1 MSYSFADLKKKYDS
15 FRHPVLEIEVSG
27 NKVSEAKKLRLAV
40 SDVVI
45 DLSAGYEAS
54 QATFTLYNVYSQED
68 TSFDTKNTKKYILL
82 GSPVTIWAGYNNY
95 ATAIFAGIIT
105 KVNFI
110 YEEGDIPGIQ
120 VTAMD
125 VKAVMMAN
133 SYSRQLKASS
143 YSDAVKEIFDQSIYM
158 NLRGDGA
165 ITELTINSTPDASL
179 TGALPGGAAGAA
191 AGELAANSTDKS
203 IEMVAESDYEFVV
216 KVAKK
221 YNYDF
226 YVSAGQVMFRSAK
239 SDSSTLMEISSQ
251 FPIKELNVE
260 YDVTSQVG
268 TVEVRGLDAGKA
280 KVLVGKAKNSNK
292 LSQGNKAKSLVS
304 GSTYV
309 YVDPTVTTTEEAQ
322 YRAKYIQEDRTYRLC
337 TLELTMVGLP
347 ELLPGR
353 FVELTGFGT
362 GVDNT
367 FYLQNVKHT
376 LDAEGR
382 YLTKLIGK
390 AASAKTDAMGAMTGS
405 LPI

>member
-1 MSYSFADLKKKYDS
+1 MAYSFADLKKKYDS